1 MDNDPASVAEQR
13 ANAVAKLKRAASLPR
28 LKNGRRPQMHNEV
41 VSEGERTLH
50 DDVQDLSQD
59 TPSDRLSDVDPTS
72 NVQPTDKPGT
82 PEPST
87 VTRKR
92 RSRSRSRSRGSKD
105 FRKFKPPQSPLPTS
119 ITLSNDSSPDDSPPS
134 PKEYLPHLPQSII
147 APIPSH
153 LNPLLPASP
162 FILPGFFTAENSLLS
177 SGTSSPVPGF
187 PTLEALVSHQGLQ
200 RSNSAGAAR
209 MLTLQSTLQKLTGG
223 AELVQ
228 STFPSPAVSPQPFG
242 KLVRNNTVSGG
253 ESIERSAARRVMMA
267 QLNKRMIKETD
278 IEEEDVRP
286 FSPSSPSKRR
296 QRRRSKRQSINP
308 PAVSATD
315 ESDLLS
321 TSNATPNRSNTPQ
334 TQPEPNVERTASTTP
349 IPPIPIYPLATPSIN
364 LNETINSSRQ
374 STPVRAVPPSHFDL
388 ASRKRRE
395 SVLIEDQDD
404 EERIPPQSTYYGLP
418 GAPSRPSPSISPRPP
433 HSSDISTDFSP
444 VDVTNVPVY
453 PTSLE
458 RTPSRQARFPA
469 SPFARPHMEISLS
482 SDQEEERDPDDE
494 EVFPTEAFRRSPYH
508 DGLNREI
515 SWVAEPVPETPMPV
529 HEETD
534 EEEDYEDE
542 GEDEPLQEGPSRHI
556 MEDEDDHPPPE
567 SPREEFCPRTEGSS
581 LRTSFD
587 SKILVVEASTS
598 PLSTPVITSP
608 TPSLVGNLPNTPSMV
623 RGSDD
628 LDSPQYPQRLS
639 VAIRMHSDKSPV
651 ATEFDGN
658 DIQLARAETPSSK
671 REGSTW
677 SKIVNTLT
685 RSASSGGR
693 RSRTNS
699 IATRERR
706 QNTDSSI
713 SRESGVSLP
722 SPKTDKND
730 SISSATYPHG
740 QPSSASTSVH
750 SLVQPASTNC
760 GVSSVPVTPSAD
772 TLTKYN
778 HEKLN
783 PFPGIKKLQEQ
794 WNHRQPLFSST
805 PDIPLLH
812 HAEAD
817 IPLPSSSSSNT
828 PSNSPEISRDRKL
841 SHQASDTHLLHIY
854 KTQAPPLS
862 ASVSTSSH
870 DYFQHPSLHSP
881 SSIMLRSLPTNRDG
895 VRRWLSARKLF
906 PQQPQSSAGNSP
918 PTPVSE
924 QKPAVAL
931 KKTSVSDL
939 FRLRKENDELR
950 DEWVDVDRDNTR
962 VPAGSVVN
970 GLLQKAN
977 GDLSPTSPNGVHDD
991 LQKTPRA
998 SKIARPN
1005 GMSYSVTDTFLIP
1018 PTPATPS
1025 PPELPSS
1032 TTPEPWSSLS
1042 DYAQAT
1048 TSESSSGAS
1057 SHCSDYPTKG
1067 GMLLNRLNEMLG
1079 RGSRSPVWPSVI
1091 DEPPRRF
1098 LRGSPVFQV
1107 VNSNICK
1114 DRFLFLFNDILI
1126 IAKPRPED
1134 SDTFLEVAKPNPADR
1149 KFTVKNVVLLR
1160 KLIFTSEREE
1170 SCARAIPRTPA
1181 VQAFVERFSTDPD
1194 HAVASLFSTLGHR
1207 DDPAVLAQLLFK
1219 TSHIDRVQLGDY
1231 LSRRASRVVLK
1242 HYLDEFGFMGL
1253 RVDKA
1258 LRLFLQSIHIPER
1271 GSHGVNPLDVL
1282 LESFANRWY
1291 EANAGHIAYD
1301 KDLAYRFARAIVQLN
1316 DVLHGAISHE
1326 PGQMGHPSRRH
1337 ITARDFLEAFRRH
1350 DTRLSDDLLGDVY
1363 NSICRECLCQAR
1375 NPSSG
1380 GPPEITVTF
1389 KRPLPPRLT
1398 YRVQSEP
1405 VVIRIPQPDPQ
1416 FSIELFGHD
1425 LVFDPPVLSFAKSAE
1440 ASFRVTGH
1448 SFGLKTMTMLRSS
1461 PNALLYTGLAQSY
1474 TIAVER
1480 AFMRN
1485 TFQVAFLD
1493 HNEEKRKYMFSVT
1506 DPVVRHEWAVS
1517 LKREIDA
1524 SAAVAD
1530 HPYGISW
1537 PSLQTAR
1544 FYKASYN
1551 MAFKVLQD
1559 TLLNP
1564 STVLGNSFP
1573 SKVDHALARLASSG
1587 LHTRDQSKVSL
1598 RPGMDRPLEPVRS
1611 KSRSRM
1617 YHRHGPGKMESEG
1630 NSLSFPH
1637 GQESSDDG
1645 GDDPDAQ
1652 LRSEDQY
1659 WSGKDLVMYC
1669 QQNSSIALLLAYLQV
1684 GTPDLN
1690 GSQ

>member
-1 MDNDPASVAEQR
+1 MENDPGSVAEQR

-41 VSEGERTLH
+41 VSEGEKTLH
-50 DDVQDLSQD
+50 DDVQDPSQD
-59 TPSDRLSDVDPTS
+59 TPPECISNTDYKP
-72 NVQPTDKPGT
+72 NVQPEENPAT
-82 PEPST
+82 PEPSN

-105 FRKFKPPQSPLPTS
+105 LRKFKPPQSPLPMSVTP
-119 ITLSNDSSPDDSPPS
+119 SNDSSPDDSPPS
-134 PKEYLPHLPQSII
+134 RAEYLPHSIL

-153 LNPLLPASP
+153 LNPLPTSP
-162 FILPGFFTAENSLLS
+162 FILPGFLPAESPFLP
-177 SGTSSPVPGF
+177 SGASSPVPRF

-223 AELVQ
+223 TELMD
-228 STFPSPAVSPQPFG
+228 STFPSPAVSPPG
-242 KLVRNNTVSGG
+242 TKLGRNNTVSGG
-253 ESIERSAARRVMMA
+253 ESNERSTARRLMMA

-278 IEEEDVRP
+278 IEEEDPRP
-286 FSPSSPSKRR
+286 FSPSKRR
-296 QRRRSKRQSINP
+296 QRRRSKRQSANP
-308 PAVSATD
+308 PVVSTTD
-315 ESDLLS
+315 ESDLVS
-321 TSNATPNRSNTPQ
+321 TTNVTPNRSNTPQ
-334 TQPEPNVERTASTTP
+334 LQLQDLAPNIQRTSSTTP
-349 IPPIPIYPLATPSIN
+349 MPPIPIYPPATPSIN

-374 STPVRAVPPSHFDL
+374 STPVRAVPPTHFDH
-388 ASRKRRE
+388 AAKKRRE
-395 SVLIEDQDD
+395 SVLIEDPDD
-404 EERIPPQSTYYGLP
+404 EDRIPPQSTYYGLP
-418 GAPSRPSPSISPRPP
+418 GAPSRPSPGLSPRLP
-433 HSSDISTDFSP
+433 HSSDVSTDSVLP
-444 VDVTNVPVY
+444 DATNVPIFLA
-453 PTSLE
+453 PHLE
-458 RTPSRQARFPA
+458 GTPSRQARFPS
-469 SPFARPHMEISLS
+469 SPFARPHKEISLS
-482 SDQEEERDPDDE
+482 SDQEEEE
-494 EVFPTEAFRRSPYH
+494 FFPTEAFRRSPYH

-529 HEETD
+529 HEETE
-534 EEEDYEDE
+534 EEED
-542 GEDEPLQEGPSRHI
+542 DEPLQDEPSQQI
-556 MEDEDDHPPPE
+556 TEDEDDHPPPD
-567 SPREEFCPRTEGSS
+567 SPREGFNTQIEEPSS
-581 LRTSFD
+581 RASSD
-587 SKILVVEASTS
+587 SKELVVELETS
-598 PLSTPVITSP
+598 PLPTPALTSP
-608 TPSLVGNLPNTPSMV
+608 TPSSFGNLPNTASML
-623 RGSDD
+623 RNSDES
-628 LDSPQYPQRLS
+628 DSQQYPQRLS

-651 ATEFDGN
+651 ATEPESTDP
-658 DIQLARAETPSSK
+658 QTVRAETPSR

-677 SKIVNTLT
+677 SKIVHTLT
-685 RSASSGGR
+685 RSASSNGR

-706 QNTDSSI
+706 QHTDSSI

-722 SPKTDKND
+722 SPKIDKND
-730 SISSATYPHG
+730 SISSVTYPHG

-750 SLVQPASTNC
+750 SLTQTAPPSS
-760 GVSSVPVTPSAD
+760 GVSPVPMTPSTD
-772 TLTKYN
+772 PLTKYT
-778 HEKLN
+778 HEKLM

-805 PDIPLLH
+805 PDIILSH
-812 HAEAD
+812 HVEAD

-828 PSNSPEISRDRKL
+828 PSNSPEINGDRKL

-854 KTQAPPLS
+854 KAQAPPLS
-862 ASVSTSSH
+862 ASASTSSH
-870 DYFQHPSLHSP
+870 DHYQHGSPHSP
-881 SSIMLRSLPTNRDG
+881 SPIMLKSLPTNRDG

-906 PQQPQSSAGNSP
+906 PQPSQSPVGNSP
-918 PTPVSE
+918 PTPSPE
-924 QKPAVAL
+924 QKPAVAS
-931 KKTSVSDL
+931 KKPSLSDL
-939 FRLRKENDELR
+939 FRLRKENDLSAELQ
-950 DEWVDVDRDNTR
+950 DEWVDVDRDKTR
-962 VPAGSVVN
+962 GSVGN
-970 GLLQKAN
+970 GQLKKTN
-977 GDLSPTSPNGVHDD
+977 GELSPTSPDGRDE

-1005 GMSYSVTDTFLIP
+1005 GQPYFATDISLIP
-1018 PTPATPS
+1018 FTPATPS

-1042 DYAQAT
+1042 DYPHPT
-1048 TSESSSGAS
+1048 TSESSSSNTS
-1057 SHCSDYPTKG
+1057 SRYSNYPAKG
-1067 GMLLNRLNEMLG
+1067 GLLLERLNEMLG
-1079 RGSRSPVWPSVI
+1079 RGSRSPVWLSAI

-1098 LRGSPVFQV
+1098 LRCSPVFQV

-1114 DRFLFLFNDILI
+1114 DRFLFLFNDILV

-1134 SDTFLEVAKPNPADR
+1134 SDTFLEVTKPNPADR

-1160 KLIFTSEREE
+1160 QLCFTSEREE
-1170 SCARAIPRTPA
+1170 PCSRAIPRTPA
-1181 VQAFVERFSTDPD
+1181 VQAFAEQFSIDPD
-1194 HAVASLFSTLGHR
+1194 NAVTLLFSSLDHR
-1207 DDPAVLAQLLFK
+1207 DDPAALAQLLFR
-1219 TSHIDRVQLGDY
+1219 TPHIDRVQLGDF
-1231 LSRRASRVVLK
+1231 LSRRTSRVVLK
-1242 HYLDEFGFMGL
+1242 HYLDAFGFIGL

-1258 LRLFLQSIHIPER
+1258 LRLFLHSIHIPER
-1271 GSHGVNPLDVL
+1271 GSHGVTPFDVL

-1291 EANAGHIAYD
+1291 EANAVHISYD
-1301 KDLAYRFARAIVQLN
+1301 KDLAYRFTRAIVQLN

-1326 PGQMGHPSRRH
+1326 PGQMGHPKRN

-1350 DTRLSDDLLGDVY
+1350 DNRLSDELLGDVY
-1363 NSICRECLCQAR
+1363 DSIRRERLCQAR
-1375 NPSSG
+1375 NPTSG

-1440 ASFRVTGH
+1440 ASFRVTGR
-1448 SFGLKTMTMLRSS
+1448 SFGLKTMSMLRSS
-1461 PNALLYTGLAQSY
+1461 PNALLYTGLAQNY

-1493 HNEEKRKYMFSVT
+1493 HNGAKRKYMFSVT

-1524 SAAVAD
+1524 SVAAAD

-1537 PSLQTAR
+1537 PSPQTAR

-1551 MAFKVLQD
+1551 MSFKVLQD
-1559 TLLNP
+1559 TLLKS
-1564 STVLGNSFP
+1564 STVQGNTNPFP

-1587 LHTRDQSKVSL
+1587 LHTRDQSKTSVRL
-1598 RPGMDRPLEPVRS
+1598 DANRPSEPVRS
-1611 KSRSRM
+1611 KSRSKV

-1630 NSLSFPH
+1630 NALSFPH
-1637 GQESSDDG
+1637 ESSDDG
-1645 GDDPDAQ
+1645 GDDPETQ
-1652 LRSEDQY
+1652 PRSDDQY
-1659 WSGKDLVMYC
+1659 WSGKDLAMYC

-1684 GTPDLN
+1684 STPDAN